1 MRKWASFMLDGDK
14 LTKIFF
20 KKETSEQMS
29 WREKKQGAHNT
40 RDYLMVYFIYVFRKP
55 LHNRSGINTKHF
67 H

>member
-1 MRKWASFMLDGDK
+1 MLDGDK

-29 WREKKQGAHNT
+29 WREKKNQGAHNT